1 MKNYISSE
9 YLKHKNT
16 FAKKLVW
23 LAPILTL
30 CLNVLTPMWYQQN
43 SYNWWYVFLYPG
55 CLTLL
60 SILII
65 QRDNGKLKC
74 RAILSLPVDLKK
86 VWYAKIITCIIYIVL
101 ANTILML
108 CNVAGGFIIQ
118 HIFDIPMTISPMQAL
133 FGTLCIILASC
144 HDAIQRVNKH
154 IMADKVNYIL
164 DADIKGFFDNLDHE
178 WMIKF
183 LEHDIADKNFIRYI
197 KRFLIGGVM
206 EDGKRLDTEAGT
218 VQGGLIS
225 PVLANVY
232 LHYTLDTWF
241 DYVKKH
247 EFKGE
252 MYMVRYADDF
262 VCLFQ
267 YENEAQRFYQLLIE
281 RLRKFGLEI
290 TEDKSRILPF
300 GRYKGTKESFDFL
313 GFTHYNATSHWGK
326 YCVLHRTSRK
336 KLKMKREAVKKW
348 LWEHMHESIADTI
361 EALNVKLTG
370 HYRYYGIYGN
380 YIGLQK
386 YYKYVRQ
393 ELWKSKRRRDQTYW
407 LTWKKYMNIL
417 KIHPMEYPRIYL
429 KSAY

>member
-1 MKNYISSE
+1 MAAASQKYEILFLDAADEVLVKRYKETRRTHPLARGGRVDRGIAQEREKLAFLKRHADYIIDTS
-9 YLKHKNT
+9 
-16 FAKKLVW
+16 KL
-23 LAPILTL
+23 LTRE
-30 CLNVLTPMWYQQN
+30 LNMELEKIFVEGREFKSLVVTVLSFGFKYGIPADADL
-43 SYNWWYVFLYPG
+43 VF
-55 CLTLL
+55 
-60 SILII
+60 
-65 QRDNGKLKC
+65 DV
-74 RAILSLPVDLKK
+74 AIYEPKFKEFSF
-86 VWYAKIITCIIYIVL
+86 
-101 ANTILML
+101 
-108 CNVAGGFIIQ
+108 GFR
-118 HIFDIPMTISPMQAL
+118 PNR
-133 FGTLCIILASC
+133 SC

-290 TEDKSRILPF
+290 AEDKSRILPF

-313 GFTHYNATSHWGK
+313 GFTHYNVTSHWGK

-417 KIHPMEYPRIYL
+417 KIHPLEYPRIYL

>member
-1 MKNYISSE
+1 
-9 YLKHKNT
+9 
-16 FAKKLVW
+16 
-23 LAPILTL
+23 
-30 CLNVLTPMWYQQN
+30 
-43 SYNWWYVFLYPG
+43 
-55 CLTLL
+55 
-60 SILII
+60 
-65 QRDNGKLKC
+65 
-74 RAILSLPVDLKK
+74 
-86 VWYAKIITCIIYIVL
+86 
-101 ANTILML
+101 
-108 CNVAGGFIIQ
+108 
-118 HIFDIPMTISPMQAL
+118 
-133 FGTLCIILASC
+133 
-144 HDAIQRVNKH
+144 
-154 IMADKVNYIL
+154 MADKVNYIL
-164 DADIKGFFDNLDHE
+164 DADIKGFFDNLDHD

-290 TEDKSRILPF
+290 AEDKSRILPF

-348 LWEHMHESIADTI
+348 IWEHMHESIADTI

-407 LTWKKYMNIL
+407 LTWKKIY
-417 KIHPMEYPRIYL
+417 EYPKDTSTGVSEDISEKCLLGKWLIEEPYALIGHVRFCEGLLRLEPLIAKQYMMKGCEKVET
-429 KSAY
+429 KSTRRGK